1 MGIGENIRRERERV
15 GLTQDE
21 LAQRLGYKTRSSI
34 AKIESGANDIPQS
47 KIVSIANALGVTP
60 AYLMG
65 WEDISERYEESEEN
79 LNAPLDVIEHFNG
92 DAKKISEFQKI
103 VGLDAQS
110 EDTPETPK
118 LRSIARL
125 ENSSFTPDE
134 DDEILNFIKYIESK
148 RNGGE

>member
-92 DAKKISEFQKI
+92 DAKKIYEFQKI

-110 EDTPETPK
+110 EDIPETPK